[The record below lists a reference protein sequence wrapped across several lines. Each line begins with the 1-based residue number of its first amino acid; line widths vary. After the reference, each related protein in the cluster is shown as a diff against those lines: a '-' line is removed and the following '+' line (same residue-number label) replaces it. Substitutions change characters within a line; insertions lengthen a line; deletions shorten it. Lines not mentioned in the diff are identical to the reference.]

1 MKQIIQ
7 SFKTGHT
14 ELEDVPAPVVG
25 KGNLLIQSTYSLV
38 SLGTERML
46 VEFGKSNLISKARQQ
61 PDKVKQVLDKMRS
74 EGIMPTLEAVFNK
87 LEQPIPLGYCN
98 VGKIVAVG
106 ESVSGF
112 KTGDRVASNGHHAE
126 YVAVPQNLIAKIPD
140 NISDEEAAF
149 TVIGAIGLQG
159 IRLLNPTFGETVVV
173 VGLGL
178 IGLLTA
184 QMLKANGCNVIGV
197 DVSDDKCK
205 LASSWGIKTINPA
218 NGDEVVKAVL
228 SQTNNVGADGVIITA
243 SAKTNEIIAQ
253 SAQMSRKR
261 GRIILVG
268 VIGLDISRADFY
280 EKELSFQVSCSYGP
294 GRYDENYEQKG
305 NDYPLPYVRWTEK
318 RNFEAVLQSISA
330 GQLKVKE
337 LITEVVD
344 LQDYQKIYGNIG
356 QSKSIASLLRYPQN
370 DNNNITHTVALKDG
384 SFKGAKGVV
393 GIIGAGNF
401 TKMTMLPALKGSG
414 ANFKSIS
421 SANGV
426 TGTLLAKKYG
436 FAASTTDNASIYND
450 ADIDLVMITTRHNKH
465 AEQVIQALQSGKHV
479 FVEKPLALNNEEL
492 DAIVDIHQQVANQ
505 SLTLTVGFNR
515 RFSPHAIAIKKAIGS
530 GPINIIATMNAG
542 SIPPNVWVHDLQVG
556 GGRIIGEACHFIDLG
571 AYFTG
576 SKVKSVC
583 MNALG
588 TAPTAQTDNAS
599 ILLSFE
605 DGSNA
610 VINYFSNGSKVYSK
624 ERLEVYSQDRTIIMD
639 NFRKTEAFGFKGFK
653 GLRTSL
659 DKGHKNQFHE
669 LIRRV
674 KEGGEPLIPFDSII
688 NTTRASFAAIESL
701 QKKSW
706 VEVK

>member
-1 MKQIIQ
+1 M
-7 SFKTGHT
+7 
-14 ELEDVPAPVVG
+14 
-25 KGNLLIQSTYSLV
+25 
-38 SLGTERML
+38 
-46 VEFGKSNLISKARQQ
+46 
-61 PDKVKQVLDKMRS
+61 
-74 EGIMPTLEAVFNK
+74 
-87 LEQPIPLGYCN
+87 
-98 VGKIVAVG
+98 
-106 ESVSGF
+106 
-112 KTGDRVASNGHHAE
+112 
-126 YVAVPQNLIAKIPD
+126 
-140 NISDEEAAF
+140 
-149 TVIGAIGLQG
+149 
-159 IRLLNPTFGETVVV
+159 
-173 VGLGL
+173 
-178 IGLLTA
+178 
-184 QMLKANGCNVIGV
+184 
-197 DVSDDKCK
+197 
-205 LASSWGIKTINPA
+205 
-218 NGDEVVKAVL
+218 
-228 SQTNNVGADGVIITA
+228 
-243 SAKTNEIIAQ
+243 
-253 SAQMSRKR
+253 
-261 GRIILVG
+261 
-268 VIGLDISRADFY
+268 
-280 EKELSFQVSCSYGP
+280 SCSYGP